1 MHSTTNIDAL
11 LVCLLVN
18 VFIIP
23 LESLITCLKAFLFSI
38 FDLSKFS
45 LIFSLIGGII
55 KFIFQPLEGYRASIM
70 NKKKKLNFVIR
81 ERELG
86 WFFLNNNWFIWI
98 HMFGMILII
107 FFYEV
112 VENFAFLYRIN
123 SSQDKISSIKLELD
137 FQNLTLRFLFHVH
150 LVYLLFCN
158 HKVLYLLF
166 FVLWKN

>member
-55 KFIFQPLEGYRASIM
+55 KFIFQSLEGYRASIM
-70 NKKKKLNFVIR
+70 NKK
-81 ERELG
+81 
-86 WFFLNNNWFIWI
+86 
-98 HMFGMILII
+98 
-107 FFYEV
+107 
-112 VENFAFLYRIN
+112 
-123 SSQDKISSIKLELD
+123 IS
-137 FQNLTLRFLFHVH
+137 
-150 LVYLLFCN
+150 
-158 HKVLYLLF
+158 
-166 FVLWKN
+166 